1 MFLLWEHR
9 NITPLFKEPHLSIV
23 PNGSKLQDEA
33 KAGGRA
39 FEVKPILCTMGGS
52 EKLASPEHCYC
63 SAL

>member
-23 PNGSKLQDEA
+23 PKGSKLQDKA
-33 KAGGRA
+33 KPGGRA
-39 FEVKPILCTMGGS
+39 FEAKHSLCTMGGS
-52 EKLASPEHCYC
+52 EKLDSPEHSYC